1 MIIAIGFLV
10 LAIALEAVAIMRLE
24 DRMEDLEARIRYL
37 ANYVFRKEARSEEEA
52 EGED

>member
-24 DRMEDLEARIRYL
+24 DRMENAEKGINDLADEVL
-37 ANYVFRKEARSEEEA
+37 GNEK
-52 EGED
+52 DWWK